1 MNFKLFL
8 PLTALAMLVASCQDD
23 NKGLTKGQ
31 GTISPEFTIDYSV
44 TNPRTM
50 SRAENGKETVPN
62 APKLSSF
69 SFHLWKEDGK
79 FDMTYTGLGN
89 FVDAQFPVGAY
100 SLEAFSGDIEEEGLG
115 KPYFAGSTTFNVYDG
130 EQAKPTLVA
139 KLANTAV
146 SVEYTKAFMNYFT
159 AYSTQI
165 HSSNGTTYITMPE
178 PTTAG
183 TESEWAYVKPG
194 NVDINITVTKQNGV
208 SGTVKAATIEN
219 ALPATHY
226 HVTIDANGGEVG
238 NATISVSFD
247 ASTEVEPIEI
257 DVSGDILVTPAP
269 VLTAHGFTSGTPL
282 EILEGDAA
290 EATLK
295 VNILAQ
301 GEVASV
307 KLNTSSPTP
316 ALSSLQ
322 GDVNLLA
329 ASEEQKT
336 ALQTLGVTTKG
347 IWSGV
352 GQVAEIDFTAMLPKL
367 TVANGNSTHTFTITV
382 VDKLNRTCEPVVLK
396 IQAPKPV
403 LVISNQR
410 ELAYGQT
417 TAEFDFT
424 YNGKDIQNK
433 VKFQAT
439 NAGDDWEDCT
449 YNSVVDNGGGSYH
462 VVINIPLRSSDSKV
476 RAIYNTTTSAEYTF
490 KRKIE
495 LAAADYDVWATKATV
510 SMSPAA
516 MRSQVTA
523 IYLNDVQKG
532 TTFNDYSQFTF
543 TDLTP
548 GTQYTAKAVLNN
560 GTEATV
566 TFTTEAA
573 AGVPNGDFETLKSDA
588 ISVTDMK
595 MGGKWTRTILPT
607 ASEYYNY
614 ESFTIYEPNG
624 WTTINSTTC
633 NLSASTLNSWFVI
646 PSTYATNVSWTG
658 RCPGAGGLGEGSETP
673 STYQNLTA
681 QSGNIAMVVR
691 NVAWDANGTE
701 PGVDKKT
708 GNINWTNYY
717 CSNVPTIANRS
728 AGVLKLDTKF
738 ATRPSALNGYYRYA
752 LDSQDADEK
761 AVVTVS
767 ILNGSTVLATGS
779 MELGAAND
787 YTTFNVPLTYTITNK
802 VATKVMINI
811 TSSNRAEGAIKT
823 SNHLYKYEASS
834 YGAILT
840 VDNLTF
846 SY

>member
-62 APKLSSF
+62 APELSSF
-69 SFHLWKEDGK
+69 SFHLWKDDGK
-79 FDMTYTGLGN
+79 FDKTYTGLGD

-146 SVEYTKAFMNYFT
+146 SVEYTEAFINYFT
-159 AYSTQI
+159 AYSTEI
-165 HSSNGTTYITMPE
+165 HSSNGTNYITMPE
-178 PTTAG
+178 LTTAG

-269 VLTAHGFTSGTPL
+269 VLTAHGFTSGTPI

-290 EATLK
+290 EGTLK

-307 KLNTSSPTP
+307 KLNISSPTP
-316 ALSSLQ
+316 ELSSLQ
-322 GDVNLLA
+322 GDVELLTA
-329 ASEEQKT
+329 TEEQKN
-336 ALQTLGVTTKG
+336 ALTTLGVTTKG
-347 IWSGV
+347 VWSGV
-352 GQVAEIDFTAMLPKL
+352 GQVAEIDFTNILQNLK
-367 TVANGNSTHTFTITV
+367 VANGVSDHIFTITV

-403 LVISNQR
+403 LVISNPAD
-410 ELAYGQT
+410 LYYGDTQ
-417 TAEFDFT
+417 AEFDFT
-424 YNGKDIQNK
+424 YNGKNLADK
-433 VKFQAT
+433 VTFKAT
-439 NAGDDWEDCT
+439 NSMGVFANCTIAEVTSNGNNQYRVKLNIPESEEDVRLKAV
-449 YNSVVDNGGGSYH
+449 YNSVE
-462 VVINIPLRSSDSKV
+462 
-476 RAIYNTTTSAEYTF
+476 SAEATLP
-490 KRKIE
+490 RRIQVV
-495 LAAADYDVWATKATV
+495 ANDYDVWATKAILTLAPSKERVNVTSITLDGTSRSETFDELGKCTLSGLTANTTYNAVITMANGITYPV
-510 SMSPAA
+510 S
-516 MRSQVTA
+516 
-523 IYLNDVQKG
+523 
-532 TTFNDYSQFTF
+532 
-543 TDLTP
+543 
-548 GTQYTAKAVLNN
+548 
-560 GTEATV
+560 
-566 TFTTEAA
+566 FTTEAA
-573 AGVPNGDFETLKSDA
+573 NQVPNGDFEDLTVTYDNVTMDQGGEY
-588 ISVTDMK
+588 SVWPVDYQNTQ
-595 MGGKWTRTILPT
+595 T
-607 ASEYYNY
+607 
-614 ESFTIYEPNG
+614 FTIKEPNG
-624 WTTINSTTC
+624 WKSTNSTTC
-633 NLSASTLNSWFVI
+633 NLSASNINSWFCV
-646 PSTYATNVSWTG
+646 PSAYNTSLSWSAYRDFG
-658 RCPGAGGLGEGSETP
+658 RENKTPDIYSGLAAQNGSV
-673 STYQNLTA
+673 
-681 QSGNIAMVVR
+681 AMVIR
-691 NVAWDANGTE
+691 NVGWDMK
-701 PGVDKKT
+701 GVTPNKSGGAFNT
-708 GNINWTNYY
+708 TYY
-717 CSNVPTIANRS
+717 CENKPTIANRS
-728 AGVLKLDTKF
+728 AGVLKLDTDF
-738 ATRPSALNGYYRYA
+738 ATRPAALQGYYKYA

-761 AVVTVS
+761 AVVTVT
-767 ILNGSTVLATGS
+767 ILNGNTVLATNS
-779 MELGAAND
+779 IELGAASD
-787 YTTFNVPLTYTITNK
+787 YTLFNVPLSYSVTNK
-802 VATKVMINI
+802 VATAVKINI
-811 TSSNRAEGAIKT
+811 TSSNRAEGNIKT
-823 SNHLYKYEASS
+823 TNHLSKYEASS

>member
-62 APKLSSF
+62 APELSSF
-69 SFHLWKEDGK
+69 SFHLWKDDGK
-79 FDMTYTGLGN
+79 FDKTYTGLGG

-115 KPYFAGSTTFNVYDG
+115 KPYFAGNTTFNVYDG

-146 SVEYTKAFMNYFT
+146 SVEYTEAFMNYFT
-159 AYSTQI
+159 AYSTEI
-165 HSSNGTTYITMPE
+165 HSSNGTNYITMPE
-178 PTTAG
+178 LTTAG

-247 ASTEVEPIEI
+247 ASTAVEPIEI

-269 VLTAHGFTSGTPL
+269 VLTAHGFTSGTPI

-290 EATLK
+290 EGTLK

-322 GDVNLLA
+322 GDVELLTA
-329 ASEEQKT
+329 TEEQKN
-336 ALQTLGVTTKG
+336 ALTTLGVTTKG
-347 IWSGV
+347 VWSGV

-396 IQAPKPV
+396 IEAPKPV

-449 YNSVVDNGGGSYH
+449 YSSVVDNGGGSYH

-543 TDLTP
+543 TGLTP

-573 AGVPNGDFETLKSDA
+573 APVPNGDFEDLT
-588 ISVTDMK
+588 VTYDNVTMDQ
-595 MGGKWTRTILPT
+595 GGKYSVWPVDYQNTQT
-607 ASEYYNY
+607 
-614 ESFTIYEPNG
+614 FTIKEPNG
-624 WTTINSTTC
+624 WKSTNSTTC
-633 NLSASTLNSWFVI
+633 NLSASNINSWFCV
-646 PSTYATNVSWTG
+646 PSAYNTSLSWSAYRDFG
-658 RCPGAGGLGEGSETP
+658 RENKTPDIYSGLAAQNGSV
-673 STYQNLTA
+673 
-681 QSGNIAMVVR
+681 AMVIR
-691 NVAWDANGTE
+691 NVGWDMNGVT
-701 PGVDKKT
+701 PNKSGGAFNT
-708 GNINWTNYY
+708 TYY
-717 CSNVPTIANRS
+717 CENKPTIAKRS
-728 AGVLKLDTKF
+728 AGVLKLDTDF
-738 ATRPSALNGYYRYA
+738 ATRPAALQGYYKYA

-761 AVVTVS
+761 AVVTVT
-767 ILNGSTVLATGS
+767 ILNGNTVLATNS
-779 MELGAAND
+779 IELGAASD
-787 YTTFNVPLTYTITNK
+787 YTLFNVPLSYSVTNK
-802 VATKVMINI
+802 VATAVKINI
-811 TSSNRAEGAIKT
+811 TSSNRAEGNIKT
-823 SNHLYKYEASS
+823 TNHLSKYEASS

>member
-8 PLTALAMLVASCQDD
+8 PLSALALLVASCQDET
-23 NKGLTKGQ
+23 KGLTNGS

-44 TNPRTM
+44 SNPRTQ
-50 SRAENGKETVPN
+50 SRAESTPESM
-62 APKLSSF
+62 PKGDTPELSGF
-69 SFHLWKEDGK
+69 SFRLVKDDGK
-79 FDMTYTGLGN
+79 FDKTFTGLGE
-89 FVDAQFPVGAY
+89 FVGTDFPVGAY
-100 SLEAFSGDIEEEGLG
+100 SLEATYGDIEEEGAG
-115 KPYFAGSTTFNVYDG
+115 KPYFEGSTTFNVYDG
-130 EQAKPTLVA
+130 EETQPTLVA

-146 SVEYTKAFMNYFT
+146 TVEYTEAFINYFT
-159 AYSTQI
+159 AYSTEI
-165 HSSNGTTYITMPE
+165 HSSNGTNTIEMP
-178 PTTAG
+178 TIDQADT
-183 TESEWAYVKPG
+183 SSDWVYVKPG
-194 NVDINITVTKQNGV
+194 NVTITIDVTKQNGV
-208 SGTVKAATIEN
+208 NYKVEAATITD
-219 ALPATHY
+219 AQPGTHY
-226 HVTIDANGGEVG
+226 HVKVDANGGEVG
-238 NATISVSFD
+238 NATITVTFD
-247 ASTEVEPIEI
+247 DTTDLQPIEI
-257 DVSGDILVTPAP
+257 DVSDDILVTPAP
-269 VLTAHGFTSGTPL
+269 VLTAYGFTSGTPL

-290 EATLK
+290 EGTLK

-307 KLNTSSPTP
+307 KLNISSPTP

-352 GQVAEIDFTAMLPKL
+352 GKVAEIDFTAMLPKL

-382 VDKLNRTCEPVVLK
+382 VDKLNRTCDPVVLK
-396 IQAPKPV
+396 IEAPKPV

-410 ELAYGQT
+410 ELAYRQT

-449 YNSVVDNGGGSYH
+449 YSSVVDNGGGSYH

-476 RAIYNTTTSAEYTF
+476 RAIYNKTTSAEYTF

-543 TDLTP
+543 TGLTP
-548 GTQYTAKAVLNN
+548 GTQYTAKAVLSN

-573 AGVPNGDFETLKSDA
+573 TQVPNGDFEDLT
-588 ISVTDMK
+588 VTYDNVTMDQ
-595 MGGKWTRTILPT
+595 GGKYSVWPADYQNTQT
-607 ASEYYNY
+607 
-614 ESFTIYEPNG
+614 FTIKEPNG
-624 WTTINSTTC
+624 WKSTNSTTC
-633 NLSASTLNSWFVI
+633 NLSKSNINSWFCVPSAYNTSLSWSAYRDFGIENKTPDIYSGLAAQYGSVAMVI
-646 PSTYATNVSWTG
+646 RNVGWDMNGKTPNKSGGAFNTKYYCENIPTVANVS
-658 RCPGAGGLGEGSETP
+658 AGQLSLDDKAFT
-673 STYQNLTA
+673 
-681 QSGNIAMVVR
+681 VR
-691 NVAWDANGTE
+691 PA
-701 PGVDKKT
+701 
-708 GNINWTNYY
+708 
-717 CSNVPTIANRS
+717 S
-728 AGVLKLDTKF
+728 LQ
-738 ATRPSALNGYYRYA
+738 GYYKYSRDG
-752 LDSQDADEK
+752 LDASEK
-761 AVVTVS
+761 AVVTVTL
-767 ILNGSTVLATGS
+767 LNGGTEIGKGS
-779 MELGAAND
+779 AELDAAD
-787 YTTFNVPLTYTITNK
+787 AYTLFSVPVTYSVTNK
-802 VATKVMINI
+802 KADELKIMI
-811 TSSNRAEGAIKT
+811 TSSNRAAGSIKV
-823 SNHLYKYEASS
+823 SDHLGEREASK

>member
-62 APKLSSF
+62 APELSSF
-69 SFHLWKEDGK
+69 SFHLWKDDGK
-79 FDMTYTGLGN
+79 FDKTYTGLGD

-146 SVEYTKAFMNYFT
+146 SVEYTEAFINYFT
-159 AYSTQI
+159 AYSTEI
-165 HSSNGTTYITMPE
+165 HSSNGTNYITMPQL
-178 PTTAG
+178 TVAG
-183 TESEWAYVKPG
+183 TESEWAYVKSG
-194 NVDINITVTKQNGV
+194 NIDINITVTKQNGV

-247 ASTEVEPIEI
+247 ASTAVEPIEI

-269 VLTAHGFTSGTPL
+269 VLTAHGFTSGTPI

-290 EATLK
+290 EGTLK

-316 ALSSLQ
+316 ELSSLQ
-322 GDVNLLA
+322 GDVELLTA
-329 ASEEQKT
+329 TEEQKT
-336 ALQTLGVTTKG
+336 ALTTLGVTTKG
-347 IWSGV
+347 VWSGV
-352 GQVAEIDFTAMLPKL
+352 GQVAEIDFTNILQNLK
-367 TVANGNSTHTFTITV
+367 VANGVSDHIFTITV

-403 LVISNQR
+403 LVISNQQ

-449 YNSVVDNGGGSYH
+449 YSSVVDNGGGSYH

-543 TDLTP
+543 TGLTP

-573 AGVPNGDFETLKSDA
+573 APVPNGDFETLKSDA
-588 ISVTDMK
+588 ISVTEML
-595 MGGKWTRTILPT
+595 MGGKYKVPPATYTPWC
-607 ASEYYNY
+607 
-614 ESFTIYEPNG
+614 SFTVSEPAE
-624 WTTINSTTC
+624 WTTINNKTC
-633 NLSASTLNSWFVI
+633 NLNAATLNTWFVI
-646 PSTYATNVSWTG
+646 PSTYSTNITATAH
-658 RCPGAGGLGEGSETP
+658 CPGAVITGVETATP
-673 STYQNLTA
+673 GVYANLSAQN
-681 QSGNIAMVVR
+681 GNYAVVVR
-691 NVAWDANGTE
+691 NVAWDNNGTN
-701 PGVDKKT
+701 PATSGGAFNT
-708 GNINWTNYY
+708 TYY
-717 CSNVPTIANRS
+717 CTNKPTIANRS
-728 AGVLKLDTKF
+728 AGQLSLDTDF
-738 ATRPSALNGYYRYA
+738 ASRPTTLNGYYKYER
-752 LDSQDADEK
+752 DSQDGTEN
-761 AVVTVS
+761 AVVTVTV
-767 ILNGSTVLATGS
+767 LNGGTEIGKGTK
-779 MELGAAND
+779 ELGAAAGF
-787 YTTFNVPLTYTITNK
+787 TEFAVPVTYSVTNK
-802 VATKVMINI
+802 KATALKIMI
-811 TSSNRAEGAIKT
+811 TSSNRAEGSIKT
-823 SNHLYKYEASS
+823 TDYLGRLEAWS

>member
-50 SRAENGKETVPN
+50 SRAENRKETVPN
-62 APKLSSF
+62 APELSSF
-69 SFHLWKEDGK
+69 SFHLWKDDGK
-79 FDMTYTGLGN
+79 FDKTYTGLGD

-146 SVEYTKAFMNYFT
+146 SVEYTEAFMNYFT
-159 AYSTQI
+159 AYSTEI
-165 HSSNGTTYITMPE
+165 HSSNGTNYITMPA
-178 PTTAG
+178 AG

-226 HVTIDANGGEVG
+226 HVTIDANRGEVG

-247 ASTEVEPIEI
+247 ASTAVEPIKI

-269 VLTAHGFTSGTPL
+269 VLTAYGFTSGTPL

-301 GEVASV
+301 GDVASV

-316 ALSSLQ
+316 ELSSLQ
-322 GDVNLLA
+322 GDVELLTA
-329 ASEEQKT
+329 TEEQKN
-336 ALQTLGVTTKG
+336 ALTTLGVTTKG

-352 GQVAEIDFTAMLPKL
+352 GQVAEIDFTNILQNLK
-367 TVANGNSTHTFTITV
+367 VANGVSDHIFTITV

-403 LVISNQR
+403 LVISNQQ

-449 YNSVVDNGGGSYH
+449 YSSVVDNGGGSYH

-523 IYLNDVQKG
+523 IYLNDEQKG

-543 TDLTP
+543 TGLTP
-548 GTQYTAKAVLNN
+548 GAHYTAKAVLNN
-560 GTEATV
+560 GTEASV

-573 AGVPNGDFETLKSDA
+573 APVPNGDFETLKSDA
-588 ISVTDMK
+588 ISVTKML
-595 MGGKWTRTILPT
+595 MGGQYKVSPATYTPWCSFTVSEPAKWTTK
-607 ASEYYNY
+607 N
-614 ESFTIYEPNG
+614 NK
-624 WTTINSTTC
+624 TC
-633 NLSASTLNSWFVI
+633 NLNAATLNTWFVI
-646 PSTYATNVSWTG
+646 PSTYSTNITATAH
-658 RCPGAGGLGEGSETP
+658 CPGAAITGVETATP
-673 STYQNLTA
+673 GVYANLSA
-681 QSGNIAMVVR
+681 QYGNYAVVVR
-691 NVAWDANGTE
+691 NVAWDDKGTN
-701 PGVDKKT
+701 PATSGGAFNT
-708 GNINWTNYY
+708 TYY
-717 CSNVPTIANRS
+717 CTNKPTIANRS
-728 AGVLKLDTKF
+728 AGQLSLDTDF
-738 ATRPSALNGYYRYA
+738 ASRPTTLNGYYKYER
-752 LDSQDADEK
+752 DSQDGTEN
-761 AVVTVS
+761 AVVTVTV
-767 ILNGSTVLATGS
+767 LNGSTEIGKGT
-779 MELGAAND
+779 MELGAAAGF
-787 YTTFNVPLTYTITNK
+787 TEFAVPVTYSVTNK
-802 VATKVMINI
+802 KATALKIMI
-811 TSSNRAEGAIKT
+811 TSSNRAEGSIKT
-823 SNHLYKYEASS
+823 TDYLGTLEAWS

>member
-62 APKLSSF
+62 APELSSF
-69 SFHLWKEDGK
+69 SFHLWKDDGK
-79 FDMTYTGLGN
+79 FDKTYTGLGD

-100 SLEAFSGDIEEEGLG
+100 SLEAFSGGIEEEGLG

-146 SVEYTKAFMNYFT
+146 SVEYTEAFINYFT
-159 AYSTQI
+159 AYSTEI
-165 HSSNGTTYITMPE
+165 HSSNGTNTIEMP
-178 PTTAG
+178 TIDQADT
-183 TESEWAYVKPG
+183 SSDWVYVKPG

-219 ALPATHY
+219 ALPGTHY
-226 HVTIDANGGEVG
+226 HVVIDANGGEVG
-238 NATISVSFD
+238 NDTITVSFD
-247 ASTEVEPIEI
+247 DATTLEPITI

-269 VLTAHGFTSGTPL
+269 VLTAHGFTSGTPI

-301 GEVASV
+301 GDVASV

-316 ALSSLQ
+316 ELSSLQ
-322 GDVNLLA
+322 GDVELLTA
-329 ASEEQKT
+329 TEEQKN
-336 ALQTLGVTTKG
+336 ALTTLGVTTKG
-347 IWSGV
+347 VWSGV
-352 GQVAEIDFTAMLPKL
+352 GQVAEIDFTNILQNLK
-367 TVANGNSTHTFTITV
+367 VANGVSDHIFTITV

-439 NAGDDWEDCT
+439 NAGDDWVDCT
-449 YNSVVDNGGGSYH
+449 YSSVVDNGGGSYH

-476 RAIYNTTTSAEYTF
+476 RAIYNKTTSAEYTF

-523 IYLNDVQKG
+523 IYLDDVQKG
-532 TTFNDYSQFTF
+532 TAFNDYSQFTF
-543 TDLTP
+543 TGLTP

-560 GTEATV
+560 GTEASV

-573 AGVPNGDFETLKSDA
+573 NGVPNGDFEDLT
-588 ISVTDMK
+588 VTYDNVTMK
-595 MGGKWTRTILPT
+595 QGGKWSPTIANPT
-607 ASEYYNY
+607 YQTSTT
-614 ESFTIYEPNG
+614 FTIKEPIG
-624 WTTINSTTC
+624 WTSINSTTC
-633 NLSASTLNSWFVI
+633 NLNASNVNTWFVI
-646 PSTYATNVSWTG
+646 PSTYNTSLSWISNGGTKPFVDEATPAEYSG
-658 RCPGAGGLGEGSETP
+658 
-673 STYQNLTA
+673 LTA
-681 QSGNIAMVVR
+681 YSGSNAMVVR
-691 NVAWDANGTE
+691 NVAWDHNGTT
-701 PGVDKKT
+701 PDNYYKT
-708 GNINWTNYY
+708 GSRWNV
-717 CSNVPTIANRS
+717 NVPTIANRS
-728 AGVLKLDTKF
+728 AGQLALSTDFVSRPLKLSGWF
-738 ATRPSALNGYYRYA
+738 MYI
-752 LDSQDADEK
+752 LDSQDPSEK
-761 AVVTVS
+761 ALVTASVY
-767 ILNGSTVLATGS
+767 NGSTLIGRGTK
-779 MELGAAND
+779 ELGEASA
-787 YTTFNVPLTYTITNK
+787 YTKFDMDIVYSMTDK
-802 VATKVMINI
+802 KATKVEIMIK
-811 TSSNRAEGAIKT
+811 SSNRTSDIKT
-823 SNHLYKYEASS
+823 STHLDRHESASR
-834 YGAILT
+834 GAELRI
-840 VDNLTF
+840 DNLTF

>member
-62 APKLSSF
+62 APELSSF
-69 SFHLWKEDGK
+69 SFHLWKDDGK
-79 FDMTYTGLGN
+79 FDKTYTRLGD

-146 SVEYTKAFMNYFT
+146 SVEYTEAFMNYFT
-159 AYSTQI
+159 AYSTEI
-165 HSSNGTTYITMPE
+165 HSSNGTNYISMPQL
-178 PTTAG
+178 TVAG
-183 TESEWAYVKPG
+183 TESEWAYVKSG
-194 NVDINITVTKQNGV
+194 NIDINITVTKQNGV

-238 NATISVSFD
+238 NASITVSFD
-247 ASTEVEPIEI
+247 DATTLEPITI

-269 VLTAHGFTSGTPL
+269 VLTAHGFTSGTPI

-290 EATLK
+290 EGTLK

-307 KLNTSSPTP
+307 KLNISSPTP
-316 ALSSLQ
+316 ELSSLQ
-322 GDVNLLA
+322 GDVELLTA
-329 ASEEQKT
+329 TEEQKN
-336 ALQTLGVTTKG
+336 ALTTLGVTTKG
-347 IWSGV
+347 VWSGV

-449 YNSVVDNGGGSYH
+449 YSSVVDNGGGSYH

-523 IYLNDVQKG
+523 IYLNDEQKG

-573 AGVPNGDFETLKSDA
+573 APVPNGDFETLKSDA
-588 ISVTDMK
+588 ISVTEML
-595 MGGKWTRTILPT
+595 MGGQYKVSPKTYTPWC
-607 ASEYYNY
+607 
-614 ESFTIYEPNG
+614 SFTVSEPAE
-624 WTTINSTTC
+624 WTTINNKTC
-633 NLSASTLNSWFVI
+633 NTNAATKNTWFVI
-646 PSTYATNVSWTG
+646 PSTYSTNITATAH
-658 RCPGAGGLGEGSETP
+658 CPGAVITGVETATP
-673 STYQNLTA
+673 GVYANLSAQN
-681 QSGNIAMVVR
+681 GNYAVVVR
-691 NVAWDANGTE
+691 NVAWDNNGTN
-701 PGVDKKT
+701 PATSGGAFNT
-708 GNINWTNYY
+708 TYY
-717 CSNVPTIANRS
+717 CENKPTIANRS
-728 AGVLKLDTKF
+728 AGQLSLDTDF
-738 ATRPSALNGYYRYA
+738 ASRPTTLNGYYKYER
-752 LDSQDADEK
+752 DRQDGTEN
-761 AVVTVS
+761 AVVTVTV
-767 ILNGSTVLATGS
+767 LNGSTEIGKGTK
-779 MELGAAND
+779 ELGAAAGF
-787 YTTFNVPLTYTITNK
+787 TEFAVPVTYSVTNK
-802 VATKVMINI
+802 KATALKIMI
-811 TSSNRAEGAIKT
+811 TSSNRAEGSIKT
-823 SNHLYKYEASS
+823 TDYLGKLEAWS

>member
-62 APKLSSF
+62 APALSSF
-69 SFHLWKEDGK
+69 SFHLWKDDGK
-79 FDMTYTGLGN
+79 FDKTYTGLGD

-146 SVEYTKAFMNYFT
+146 SVEYTEAFMNYFT
-159 AYSTQI
+159 AYSTEI
-165 HSSNGTTYITMPE
+165 HSSNGTNYITMP
-178 PTTAG
+178 
-183 TESEWAYVKPG
+183 ESEWAYVKPG

-238 NATISVSFD
+238 NATITVSFD
-247 ASTEVEPIEI
+247 DATTLEPIEI

-290 EATLK
+290 EGTLK

-449 YNSVVDNGGGSYH
+449 YSSVVDNGGGSYH

-523 IYLNDVQKG
+523 IYLNDVKKG

-573 AGVPNGDFETLKSDA
+573 TQVPNGDFEDLT
-588 ISVTDMK
+588 VTYDNVTMDQ
-595 MGGKWTRTILPT
+595 GGKYSVWPADYQNTQT
-607 ASEYYNY
+607 
-614 ESFTIYEPNG
+614 FTIKEPNG
-624 WTTINSTTC
+624 WKSTNSTTC
-633 NLSASTLNSWFVI
+633 NLSASNINSWFCV
-646 PSTYATNVSWTG
+646 PSAYNTSLSWSAYRDFG
-658 RCPGAGGLGEGSETP
+658 RENKTPDIYSGLAAQNGSV
-673 STYQNLTA
+673 
-681 QSGNIAMVVR
+681 AMVIR
-691 NVAWDANGTE
+691 NVGWDMNGVT
-701 PGVDKKT
+701 PNKSGGAFNT
-708 GNINWTNYY
+708 TYY
-717 CSNVPTIANRS
+717 CENKPTIANRS
-728 AGVLKLDTKF
+728 AGVLKLDTDF
-738 ATRPSALNGYYRYA
+738 ATRPAALQGYYKYA

-761 AVVTVS
+761 AVVTVT
-767 ILNGSTVLATGS
+767 ILNGNTVLATNS
-779 MELGAAND
+779 IELGAASD
-787 YTTFNVPLTYTITNK
+787 YTLFNVPLSYSVTNK
-802 VATKVMINI
+802 VATAVKINI
-811 TSSNRAEGAIKT
+811 TSSNRAEGNIKT
-823 SNHLYKYEASS
+823 TNHLSKYEASS

>member
-62 APKLSSF
+62 APELSSF
-69 SFHLWKEDGK
+69 SFHLWKDDGK
-79 FDMTYTGLGN
+79 FDKTYTGLGG
-89 FVDAQFPVGAY
+89 FVGAQFPVGAY

-115 KPYFAGSTTFNVYDG
+115 KPYFEGSTTFNVYDG
-130 EQAKPTLVA
+130 EQAQPTLVA

-146 SVEYTKAFMNYFT
+146 SVEYTEAFMKYFT
-159 AYSTQI
+159 ADSTEI
-165 HSSNGTTYITMPE
+165 HSSNGTNYITMPE
-178 PTTAG
+178 LTTAG

-226 HVTIDANGGEVG
+226 HVTIDANRGEVG
-238 NATISVSFD
+238 NATITVSFD
-247 ASTEVEPIEI
+247 DATTLEPIEI

-269 VLTAHGFTSGTPL
+269 VLTAHGFTSGTPI

-301 GEVASV
+301 GDVASV

-316 ALSSLQ
+316 ELSSLQ
-322 GDVNLLA
+322 GDVELLTA
-329 ASEEQKT
+329 TEEQKN
-336 ALQTLGVTTKG
+336 ALTTLGVTTKG
-347 IWSGV
+347 VWSGV
-352 GQVAEIDFTAMLPKL
+352 GQVAEIDFTNILQNLK
-367 TVANGNSTHTFTITV
+367 VANGVSDHIFTITV

-403 LVISNQR
+403 LVISNQQ

-449 YNSVVDNGGGSYH
+449 YSSVVDNGGGSYH

-476 RAIYNTTTSAEYTF
+476 RAIYNKTTSAEYTF

-523 IYLNDVQKG
+523 IYLDKVQKG
-532 TTFNDYSQFTF
+532 TAFNDYSQFTF
-543 TDLTP
+543 TGLTP
-548 GTQYTAKAVLNN
+548 GTPYTAKAVLNN

-573 AGVPNGDFETLKSDA
+573 APVPNGDFEDLTQTITIPSINQGGGYYLTKLKVDKRQNTTSYD
-588 ISVTDMK
+588 VK
-595 MGGKWTRTILPT
+595 EPT
-607 ASEYYNY
+607 
-614 ESFTIYEPNG
+614 G
-624 WTTINSTTC
+624 WTSINSTTC
-633 NLSASTLNSWFVI
+633 NYEGAQTKNTWFVV
-646 PSTYATNVSWTG
+646 PSTMNTTDCKS
-658 RCPGAGGLGEGSETP
+658 GL
-673 STYQNLTA
+673 N
-681 QSGNIAMVVR
+681 AMIVR
-691 NVAWDANGTE
+691 SVAWDL
-701 PGVDKKT
+701 T
-708 GNINWTNYY
+708 GALPADDNSVAARPIDEYY
-717 CSNVPTIANRS
+717 SYYAPSSIKNRS
-728 AGVLKLDTKF
+728 AGELNLNTSFV
-738 ATRPSALNGYYRYA
+738 TRPSKLSGWFKYTCDTHNSTEKGVVSVKLYNGETEIAQGWAELSAVAEWNVFNIDLVYSS
-752 LDSQDADEK
+752 LTQK
-761 AVVTVS
+761 ATS
-767 ILNGSTVLATGS
+767 LKIEIKSTNKNPVQTT
-779 MELGAAND
+779 D
-787 YTTFNVPLTYTITNK
+787 YTEWIQSSIGAVLTI
-802 VATKVMINI
+802 
-811 TSSNRAEGAIKT
+811 
-823 SNHLYKYEASS
+823 
-834 YGAILT
+834 
-840 VDNLTF
+840 DNLTF

>member
-1 MNFKLFL
+1 M
-8 PLTALAMLVASCQDD
+8 
-23 NKGLTKGQ
+23 
-31 GTISPEFTIDYSV
+31 
-44 TNPRTM
+44 
-50 SRAENGKETVPN
+50 
-62 APKLSSF
+62 PKL
-69 SFHLWKEDGK
+69 
-79 FDMTYTGLGN
+79 
-89 FVDAQFPVGAY
+89 
-100 SLEAFSGDIEEEGLG
+100 
-115 KPYFAGSTTFNVYDG
+115 
-130 EQAKPTLVA
+130 
-139 KLANTAV
+139 
-146 SVEYTKAFMNYFT
+146 
-159 AYSTQI
+159 
-165 HSSNGTTYITMPE
+165 
-178 PTTAG
+178 TTAG

-226 HVTIDANGGEVG
+226 HVTIDANGGKVG

-247 ASTEVEPIEI
+247 ASTADEPIEI

-269 VLTAHGFTSGTPL
+269 VLTAYGFTSGTPL

-290 EATLK
+290 EGTLK

-322 GDVNLLA
+322 GDVELLTA
-329 ASEEQKT
+329 TEEQKN
-336 ALQTLGVTTKG
+336 ALTTLGVTTKG
-347 IWSGV
+347 VWSGV

-449 YNSVVDNGGGSYH
+449 YSSVVDNGGGSYH

-543 TDLTP
+543 TGLTP

-573 AGVPNGDFETLKSDA
+573 APVPNGDFETLKSDA
-588 ISVTDMK
+588 ISVTEML
-595 MGGKWTRTILPT
+595 MGGQYKVSPVTYTPWC
-607 ASEYYNY
+607 
-614 ESFTIYEPNG
+614 SFTVSEPAE
-624 WTTINSTTC
+624 WTTINNKTC
-633 NLSASTLNSWFVI
+633 NTNAATKNTWFVI
-646 PSTYATNVSWTG
+646 PSTYSTNITATAH
-658 RCPGAGGLGEGSETP
+658 CPGAVITGVETATP
-673 STYQNLTA
+673 GVYANLSAQN
-681 QSGNIAMVVR
+681 GNYAVVVR
-691 NVAWDANGTE
+691 NVAWDNNGTN
-701 PGVDKKT
+701 PATSGGAFNT
-708 GNINWTNYY
+708 TYY
-717 CSNVPTIANRS
+717 CENKPTIANRS
-728 AGVLKLDTKF
+728 AGQLSLDTDF
-738 ATRPSALNGYYRYA
+738 ASRPTTLNGYYKYER
-752 LDSQDADEK
+752 DSQDGTEN
-761 AVVTVS
+761 AVVTVTV
-767 ILNGSTVLATGS
+767 LNGSTEIGKGTK
-779 MELGAAND
+779 ELGAAAGF
-787 YTTFNVPLTYTITNK
+787 TEFAVPVTYSVTNK
-802 VATKVMINI
+802 KATALKIMI
-811 TSSNRAEGAIKT
+811 TSSNRAEGSIKT
-823 SNHLYKYEASS
+823 TDYLGRLEAWS

>member
-62 APKLSSF
+62 APELSSF
-69 SFHLWKEDGK
+69 SFHLWKDDGK
-79 FDMTYTGLGN
+79 IDKTFTRLGE

-100 SLEAFSGDIEEEGLG
+100 SLEAFSGDIEKEGLA
-115 KPYFAGSTTFNVYDG
+115 KPYFEGSTTFNVYDG

-146 SVEYTKAFMNYFT
+146 SVEYTEAFMNYFT
-159 AYSTQI
+159 AYSTEI
-165 HSSNGTTYITMPE
+165 HSSNGKNYITMPE
-178 PTTAG
+178 LTTAG

-238 NATISVSFD
+238 NATITVSFD
-247 ASTEVEPIEI
+247 DATTLEPIEI

-269 VLTAHGFTSGTPL
+269 VLTAHGFTSGTPI

-290 EATLK
+290 EGTLK

-301 GEVASV
+301 GDVASV

-322 GDVNLLA
+322 GDVELLTA
-329 ASEEQKT
+329 TEEQKT

-352 GQVAEIDFTAMLPKL
+352 GQVAEIDFTNILQNLK
-367 TVANGNSTHTFTITV
+367 VANGVSDHIFTITV

-410 ELAYGQT
+410 ELAYRQT

-449 YNSVVDNGGGSYH
+449 YSSVVDNGGGSYH

-523 IYLNDVQKG
+523 IYLNDEQKG

-543 TDLTP
+543 TGLTP

-573 AGVPNGDFETLKSDA
+573 APVPNGDFETLKSDA
-588 ISVTDMK
+588 ISVTKML
-595 MGGKWTRTILPT
+595 MGGQ
-607 ASEYYNY
+607 Y
-614 ESFTIYEPNG
+614 EVSPVTYTPWCSFTVSEPAE
-624 WTTINSTTC
+624 WTTINNKTC
-633 NLSASTLNSWFVI
+633 NLNAATLNTWFVI
-646 PSTYATNVSWTG
+646 PSTYSTNITATAH
-658 RCPGAGGLGEGSETP
+658 CPGAIITGVETATP
-673 STYQNLTA
+673 GVYANLSAQN
-681 QSGNIAMVVR
+681 GNYAVVVR
-691 NVAWDANGTE
+691 NVAWDNNGTN
-701 PGVDKKT
+701 PATSGGAFNT
-708 GNINWTNYY
+708 TYY
-717 CSNVPTIANRS
+717 CENKPTIANRS
-728 AGVLKLDTKF
+728 AGQLSLDTDF
-738 ATRPSALNGYYRYA
+738 ASRPTTLNGYYKYER
-752 LDSQDADEK
+752 DSQDGTEN
-761 AVVTVS
+761 AVVTVTV
-767 ILNGSTVLATGS
+767 LNGSTEIGKGTK
-779 MELGAAND
+779 ELGAAAGF
-787 YTTFNVPLTYTITNK
+787 TEFAVPVTYSVTNK
-802 VATKVMINI
+802 KATALKIMI
-811 TSSNRAEGAIKT
+811 TSSNRAEGSIKT
-823 SNHLYKYEASS
+823 TDYLGRLEAWS

>member
-62 APKLSSF
+62 APDLSSF
-69 SFHLWKEDGK
+69 SFHLWKDDGK
-79 FDMTYTGLGN
+79 VDTTYTGLGG
-89 FVDAQFPVGAY
+89 FVDAPFPVGAY
-100 SLEAFSGDIEEEGLG
+100 SLEAFSGDIEEEDLG

-146 SVEYTKAFMNYFT
+146 SVEYTEAFINYFT
-159 AYSTQI
+159 AYRTKI
-165 HSSNGTTYITMPE
+165 HSSNGTKYITMPE
-178 PTTAG
+178 LTTAG

-247 ASTEVEPIEI
+247 AKTAVEPIEI

-269 VLTAHGFTSGTPL
+269 VLTAHGFTSGTPI

-290 EATLK
+290 DGTLK

-301 GEVASV
+301 GELASV

-322 GDVNLLA
+322 GDVELLTA
-329 ASEEQKT
+329 TEEQKN
-336 ALQTLGVTTKG
+336 ALTTLGVTTKG
-347 IWSGV
+347 VWSGV
-352 GQVAEIDFTAMLPKL
+352 GQVAEIDFTNILQNLK
-367 TVANGNSTHTFTITV
+367 VANGVSDHIFTITV

-403 LVISNQR
+403 LVISNQQ

-433 VKFQAT
+433 VKYQAT
-439 NAGDDWEDCT
+439 NAGDNWEDCT
-449 YNSVVDNGGGSYH
+449 YSSVVDNGGGSYH

-476 RAIYNTTTSAEYTF
+476 RAIYNKTTSAEYTF

-523 IYLNDVQKG
+523 IYLNDEQKG

-543 TDLTP
+543 TGLTP
-548 GTQYTAKAVLNN
+548 GTQYTAKAVLSN

-588 ISVTDMK
+588 ISVTEML
-595 MGGKWTRTILPT
+595 MGGQYKVSPKTYTPWC
-607 ASEYYNY
+607 
-614 ESFTIYEPNG
+614 SFTVSEPAE
-624 WTTINSTTC
+624 WTTINNKTC
-633 NLSASTLNSWFVI
+633 NTNAATKNTWFVI
-646 PSTYATNVSWTG
+646 PSTYSTNITATAH
-658 RCPGAGGLGEGSETP
+658 CPGAAIIGVENATP
-673 STYQNLTA
+673 GVYANLSAQN
-681 QSGNIAMVVR
+681 GNYAVVVR
-691 NVAWDANGTE
+691 NVAWDNNGTN
-701 PGVDKKT
+701 PATSGGAFNT
-708 GNINWTNYY
+708 TYY
-717 CSNVPTIANRS
+717 CENKPTIANRS
-728 AGVLKLDTKF
+728 AGQLSLDTDF
-738 ATRPSALNGYYRYA
+738 ASRPTTLNGYYKYER
-752 LDSQDADEK
+752 DSQDGTEN
-761 AVVTVS
+761 AVVTVTV
-767 ILNGSTVLATGS
+767 LNGSTEIGKGTK
-779 MELGAAND
+779 ELGAAAGF
-787 YTTFNVPLTYTITNK
+787 TEFAVPVTYSVTNK
-802 VATKVMINI
+802 KATALKIMI
-811 TSSNRAEGAIKT
+811 TSSNRAEGSIKT
-823 SNHLYKYEASS
+823 TDYLGTLEAWS

>member
-1 MNFKLFL
+1 M
-8 PLTALAMLVASCQDD
+8 
-23 NKGLTKGQ
+23 
-31 GTISPEFTIDYSV
+31 
-44 TNPRTM
+44 
-50 SRAENGKETVPN
+50 
-62 APKLSSF
+62 
-69 SFHLWKEDGK
+69 
-79 FDMTYTGLGN
+79 
-89 FVDAQFPVGAY
+89 
-100 SLEAFSGDIEEEGLG
+100 
-115 KPYFAGSTTFNVYDG
+115 
-130 EQAKPTLVA
+130 
-139 KLANTAV
+139 
-146 SVEYTKAFMNYFT
+146 
-159 AYSTQI
+159 
-165 HSSNGTTYITMPE
+165 
-178 PTTAG
+178 
-183 TESEWAYVKPG
+183 KPG

-208 SGTVKAATIEN
+208 SGSVKAATMEN

-247 ASTEVEPIEI
+247 ASTAVEPIKI

-269 VLTAHGFTSGTPL
+269 VLTAYGFTSGTPI

-301 GEVASV
+301 GDVASV

-316 ALSSLQ
+316 ELSSLQ
-322 GDVNLLA
+322 GDVELLTA
-329 ASEEQKT
+329 TEEQKN
-336 ALQTLGVTTKG
+336 ALTTLGVTTKG
-347 IWSGV
+347 VWSGV
-352 GQVAEIDFTAMLPKL
+352 GQVAEIDFTNILQNLK
-367 TVANGNSTHTFTITV
+367 VANSVSDHIFTITV

-449 YNSVVDNGGGSYH
+449 YSSVVDNGGGSYH

-476 RAIYNTTTSAEYTF
+476 RAIYNKTTSAEYTF

-543 TDLTP
+543 TGLTP

-573 AGVPNGDFETLKSDA
+573 APVPNGDFETLKSDA
-588 ISVTDMK
+588 ISVTEML
-595 MGGKWTRTILPT
+595 MGGQYKVSPVTYTPWC
-607 ASEYYNY
+607 
-614 ESFTIYEPNG
+614 SFTVSEPAE
-624 WTTINSTTC
+624 WTTINNKTC
-633 NLSASTLNSWFVI
+633 NTNAATKNTWFVI
-646 PSTYATNVSWTG
+646 PSTYSTNITATAH
-658 RCPGAGGLGEGSETP
+658 CPGAIITGVKTATP
-673 STYQNLTA
+673 GVYANLSAQN
-681 QSGNIAMVVR
+681 GNYAVVVR
-691 NVAWDANGTE
+691 NVAWDNNGTN
-701 PGVDKKT
+701 PATSGGAFNT
-708 GNINWTNYY
+708 TYY
-717 CSNVPTIANRS
+717 CENKPTIANRS
-728 AGVLKLDTKF
+728 AGQLSLDTDF
-738 ATRPSALNGYYRYA
+738 ASRPTTLNGYYKYER
-752 LDSQDADEK
+752 DSQDGTEN
-761 AVVTVS
+761 AVVTVTV
-767 ILNGSTVLATGS
+767 LNGSTEIGKGTK
-779 MELGAAND
+779 ELGAAAGF
-787 YTTFNVPLTYTITNK
+787 TEFAVPVTYSVTNK
-802 VATKVMINI
+802 KATALKIMI
-811 TSSNRAEGAIKT
+811 TSSNRAEGSIKT
-823 SNHLYKYEASS
+823 TDYLGRLEAWS

>member
-62 APKLSSF
+62 APELSSF
-69 SFHLWKEDGK
+69 SFHLWKDDGK
-79 FDMTYTGLGN
+79 FDMTYTGLGD

-100 SLEAFSGDIEEEGLG
+100 SLEAFSGDIEKEGLG

-146 SVEYTKAFMNYFT
+146 SVEYTEAFINYFT
-159 AYSTQI
+159 AYRTEI
-165 HSSNGTTYITMPE
+165 HSSNGTNYITMPKL
-178 PTTAG
+178 TTAG

-226 HVTIDANGGEVG
+226 HVTIDANRGEVG
-238 NATISVSFD
+238 KATITVSFD
-247 ASTEVEPIEI
+247 DATTLEPIEI

-269 VLTAHGFTSGTPL
+269 VLTAHGFTSGTPI

-290 EATLK
+290 EGTLK

-352 GQVAEIDFTAMLPKL
+352 CQVAEIDFTNILQNLK
-367 TVANGNSTHTFTITV
+367 VANGVSDHIFTITV

-396 IQAPKPV
+396 IEAPKPV

-449 YNSVVDNGGGSYH
+449 YSSVVDNGGGSYH

-543 TDLTP
+543 TGLTP

-573 AGVPNGDFETLKSDA
+573 APVPNGDFETLKSDA
-588 ISVTDMK
+588 ISVTEML
-595 MGGKWTRTILPT
+595 MGGQ
-607 ASEYYNY
+607 Y
-614 ESFTIYEPNG
+614 EVSPVTYTPWCSFTVSEPAE
-624 WTTINSTTC
+624 WTTINNKTC
-633 NLSASTLNSWFVI
+633 NLNAATLNTWFVI
-646 PSTYATNVSWTG
+646 PSTYSTNITATAH
-658 RCPGAGGLGEGSETP
+658 CPGAIITGVETATP
-673 STYQNLTA
+673 GVYANLSAQN
-681 QSGNIAMVVR
+681 GNYAVVVR
-691 NVAWDANGTE
+691 NVAWDNNGTN
-701 PGVDKKT
+701 PATSGGAFNT
-708 GNINWTNYY
+708 TYY
-717 CSNVPTIANRS
+717 CENKPTIANRS
-728 AGVLKLDTKF
+728 AGQLSLDTDF
-738 ATRPSALNGYYRYA
+738 ASRPTTLNGYYKYER
-752 LDSQDADEK
+752 DSQDGTEN
-761 AVVTVS
+761 AVVTVTV
-767 ILNGSTVLATGS
+767 LNGSTEIGKGTK
-779 MELGAAND
+779 ELGAAAGF
-787 YTTFNVPLTYTITNK
+787 TEFAVPVTYSVTNK
-802 VATKVMINI
+802 KATALKIMI
-811 TSSNRAEGAIKT
+811 TSSNRAEGSIKT
-823 SNHLYKYEASS
+823 TDYLGRLEAWS

>member
-62 APKLSSF
+62 APELSSF
-69 SFHLWKEDGK
+69 SFHLWKDDGK
-79 FDMTYTGLGN
+79 FDKTYTELGD

-130 EQAKPTLVA
+130 EQAQPTLVA

-146 SVEYTKAFMNYFT
+146 SVEYTEAFINYFT
-159 AYSTQI
+159 DYSTEI
-165 HSSNGTTYITMPE
+165 HSSNGTNYITMPE
-178 PTTAG
+178 LTTAG
-183 TESEWAYVKPG
+183 TESEWAYVKSG
-194 NVDINITVTKQNGV
+194 NIDINITVTKQNGV

-247 ASTEVEPIEI
+247 ASTAVEPIVI

-269 VLTAHGFTSGTPL
+269 VLTAHGFTSGTPI

-301 GEVASV
+301 GDVASV

-316 ALSSLQ
+316 ELRSLQ
-322 GDVNLLA
+322 GDVELLTA
-329 ASEEQKT
+329 TEEQKT
-336 ALQTLGVTTKG
+336 ALTTLGVTTKG
-347 IWSGV
+347 VWSGV
-352 GQVAEIDFTAMLPKL
+352 GQVAEIDFTNILQNLK
-367 TVANGNSTHTFTITV
+367 VANGVSDHIFTITV

-403 LVISNQR
+403 LVISNQQD
-410 ELAYGQT
+410 LAYQQT

-449 YNSVVDNGGGSYH
+449 YSSVVDNGGGSYH

-476 RAIYNTTTSAEYTF
+476 RAIYNKTTSAEYTF

-543 TDLTP
+543 TGLTP

-573 AGVPNGDFETLKSDA
+573 APVPNGDFETLKSDA
-588 ISVTDMK
+588 ISVTDMN
-595 MGGKWTRTILPT
+595 MGGKWTRTQIGSKVQNT
-607 ASEYYNY
+607 Q
-614 ESFTIYEPNG
+614 SFTVYEPNG
-624 WTTINSTTC
+624 WETINSTTC
-633 NLSASTLNSWFVI
+633 NFAASNQNSWYVI
-646 PSTYATNVSWTG
+646 PSTYATNVSWVG
-658 RCPGAGGLGEGSETP
+658 KCPGTGGLGSGSETP
-673 STYQNLTA
+673 ATYQNLTA
-681 QSGNIAMVVR
+681 NSGKYAIVIR
-691 NVAWDANGTE
+691 NVAWDNNGQEIAVNKQTAA
-701 PGVDKKT
+701 GIGD
-708 GNINWTNYY
+708 YY
-717 CSNVPTIANRS
+717 CHNTPSSIANRS
-728 AGVLKLDTKF
+728 AGVLKLDTDF
-738 ATRPSALNGYYRYA
+738 ATRPAALQGYYKYA

-761 AVVTVS
+761 AVVTVT
-767 ILNGSTVLATGS
+767 ILNGNTVLATNS
-779 MELGAAND
+779 IELGAASD
-787 YTTFNVPLTYTITNK
+787 YTLFNVPLSYSVTNK
-802 VATKVMINI
+802 VATAVKINI
-811 TSSNRAEGAIKT
+811 TSSNRAEGNIKT
-823 SNHLYKYEASS
+823 TNHLSKYEASS

>member
-62 APKLSSF
+62 APELSSF
-69 SFHLWKEDGK
+69 SFHLWKDDGK
-79 FDMTYTGLGN
+79 FDNTYTGLGD

-100 SLEAFSGDIEEEGLG
+100 SLEAFSGNIEKEGLA
-115 KPYFAGSTTFNVYDG
+115 KPYFEGSTTFNVYDG
-130 EQAKPTLVA
+130 EKAQPTLVA

-146 SVEYTKAFMNYFT
+146 SVEYTEAFINYFT
-159 AYSTQI
+159 AYSTEI
-165 HSSNGTTYITMPE
+165 HSSNGTNYITMPE
-178 PTTAG
+178 LTTAG

-238 NATISVSFD
+238 NATITVSFD
-247 ASTEVEPIEI
+247 DATTLEPIEI

-269 VLTAHGFTSGTPL
+269 VLTAYGFTSGTPI

-290 EATLK
+290 DGTLK

-301 GEVASV
+301 GELASV

-316 ALSSLQ
+316 ELSSLQ
-322 GDVNLLA
+322 GDVELLTA
-329 ASEEQKT
+329 TEEQKT
-336 ALQTLGVTTKG
+336 ALTTLGVTTKG
-347 IWSGV
+347 VWSGV
-352 GQVAEIDFTAMLPKL
+352 GQVAEIDFTNILQNLK
-367 TVANGNSTHTFTITV
+367 VANGVSDHIFTITV

-403 LVISNQR
+403 LVISNQQD
-410 ELAYGQT
+410 LAYGQT

-449 YNSVVDNGGGSYH
+449 YSSVVDNGGGSYH

-573 AGVPNGDFETLKSDA
+573 APVPNGDFEDLTQTIT
-588 ISVTDMK
+588 ISSINQ
-595 MGGKWTRTILPT
+595 GGGYYLTKFKVDKRQNTTSYDVKEPT
-607 ASEYYNY
+607 
-614 ESFTIYEPNG
+614 G
-624 WTTINSTTC
+624 WTSINSTTC
-633 NLSASTLNSWFVI
+633 NYEGAQTKNTWFVV
-646 PSTYATNVSWTG
+646 PSSMNTTDCKS
-658 RCPGAGGLGEGSETP
+658 GL
-673 STYQNLTA
+673 N
-681 QSGNIAMVVR
+681 AMIVR
-691 NVAWDANGTE
+691 SVAWDLNGALPADDNSVAARPIDE
-701 PGVDKKT
+701 
-708 GNINWTNYY
+708 YY
-717 CSNVPTIANRS
+717 SYYAPSSIANRS
-728 AGVLKLDTKF
+728 AGELNLNTSFV
-738 ATRPSALNGYYRYA
+738 TRPSKLSGWFKYTCDTHNSTEKGVVSVKLYNGETEIAQGWAELSAVAEWNVFNIDLVYSS
-752 LDSQDADEK
+752 LTQK
-761 AVVTVS
+761 ATS
-767 ILNGSTVLATGS
+767 LKIEIKSTNKNPVQTT
-779 MELGAAND
+779 D
-787 YTTFNVPLTYTITNK
+787 YTEWIQSSIGAVLTI
-802 VATKVMINI
+802 
-811 TSSNRAEGAIKT
+811 
-823 SNHLYKYEASS
+823 
-834 YGAILT
+834 
-840 VDNLTF
+840 DNLTF

>member
-62 APKLSSF
+62 APELSSF
-69 SFHLWKEDGK
+69 SFHLWKDDGK
-79 FDMTYTGLGN
+79 FDKTYTGLGD

-146 SVEYTKAFMNYFT
+146 SVEYTEAFMNYFT
-159 AYSTQI
+159 AYSTEI
-165 HSSNGTTYITMPE
+165 HSSNGTNYITMPE
-178 PTTAG
+178 LTSAG

-226 HVTIDANGGEVG
+226 HVTIDANRGEVG
-238 NATISVSFD
+238 KATITVSFD
-247 ASTEVEPIEI
+247 DATTLEPIEI

-269 VLTAHGFTSGTPL
+269 VLTAHGFTSGTPI

-290 EATLK
+290 EGTLK

-322 GDVNLLA
+322 GDVELLTA
-329 ASEEQKT
+329 TEEQKN
-336 ALQTLGVTTKG
+336 ALTTLGVTTKG
-347 IWSGV
+347 VWSGV
-352 GQVAEIDFTAMLPKL
+352 GQVAEIDFTNILQNLK
-367 TVANGNSTHTFTITV
+367 VANGVSDHIFTITV

-449 YNSVVDNGGGSYH
+449 YSSVVDNGGGSYH

-543 TDLTP
+543 TGLTP

-573 AGVPNGDFETLKSDA
+573 APVPNGDFETLKSDA
-588 ISVTDMK
+588 ISVTDMN
-595 MGGKWTRTILPT
+595 MGGKWTRTLIGSQVQNT
-607 ASEYYNY
+607 Q
-614 ESFTIYEPNG
+614 SFTVYEPNG
-624 WTTINSTTC
+624 WETINSTTC
-633 NLSASTLNSWFVI
+633 NFAASNQNSWYVI
-646 PSTYATNVSWTG
+646 PSTYATNVSWVG
-658 RCPGAGGLGEGSETP
+658 KCPGTGGLGSGSETP
-673 STYQNLTA
+673 ATYQNLTA
-681 QSGNIAMVVR
+681 NSGSYAIVIR
-691 NVAWDANGTE
+691 NVAWDNNGQEIAVNKQTAA
-701 PGVDKKT
+701 GI
-708 GNINWTNYY
+708 GNYY
-717 CSNVPTIANRS
+717 CHNTPSSIANRS
-728 AGVLKLDTKF
+728 AGVLKLDTDF
-738 ATRPSALNGYYRYA
+738 ATRPAALQGYYKYA

-761 AVVTVS
+761 AVVTVT
-767 ILNGSTVLATGS
+767 ILNGNTVLATNS
-779 MELGAAND
+779 IELGAVSD
-787 YTTFNVPLTYTITNK
+787 YTLFNVPLSYSVTNK
-802 VATKVMINI
+802 VATAVKINI
-811 TSSNRAEGAIKT
+811 TSSNRAEGNIKT
-823 SNHLYKYEASS
+823 TNHLSKYEASS

>member
-62 APKLSSF
+62 APELSSF
-69 SFHLWKEDGK
+69 SFHLWKDDGK
-79 FDMTYTGLGN
+79 FDKTYTGLGG

-100 SLEAFSGDIEEEGLG
+100 SLEAFSGDIEVEGLA

-146 SVEYTKAFMNYFT
+146 SVEYTEAFMNYFT
-159 AYSTQI
+159 AYSTEI
-165 HSSNGTTYITMPE
+165 HSSNGTNYITMPE
-178 PTTAG
+178 LTTAG

-238 NATISVSFD
+238 NATITVSFD
-247 ASTEVEPIEI
+247 DATTREPIEI

-269 VLTAHGFTSGTPL
+269 VLTAHGFTSGTPI

-290 EATLK
+290 EGTLK

-301 GEVASV
+301 GDVASV

-322 GDVNLLA
+322 GDVELLTA
-329 ASEEQKT
+329 TEEQKN
-336 ALQTLGVTTKG
+336 ALTTLGVTTKG

-382 VDKLNRTCEPVVLK
+382 VDKLNRTCDPVVLK
-396 IQAPKPV
+396 IEAPKPV

-449 YNSVVDNGGGSYH
+449 YSSVVDNGGGSYH

-573 AGVPNGDFETLKSDA
+573 APVPNGDFETLKSDA
-588 ISVTDMK
+588 ISVTEML
-595 MGGKWTRTILPT
+595 MGGQYKVSPKTYTPWC
-607 ASEYYNY
+607 
-614 ESFTIYEPNG
+614 SFTVSEPAE
-624 WTTINSTTC
+624 WTTINNKTC
-633 NLSASTLNSWFVI
+633 NLNAATLNTWFVI
-646 PSTYATNVSWTG
+646 PSTYSTNITATAH
-658 RCPGAGGLGEGSETP
+658 CPGAVITGVETATP
-673 STYQNLTA
+673 GVYANLSAQN
-681 QSGNIAMVVR
+681 GNYAVVVR
-691 NVAWDANGTE
+691 NVAWDNNGTN
-701 PGVDKKT
+701 PATSGGAFNT
-708 GNINWTNYY
+708 TYY
-717 CSNVPTIANRS
+717 CENKPTIANRS
-728 AGVLKLDTKF
+728 AGQLSLDTDF
-738 ATRPSALNGYYRYA
+738 ASRPTTLNGYYKYER
-752 LDSQDADEK
+752 DSQDGTEN
-761 AVVTVS
+761 AVVTVTV
-767 ILNGSTVLATGS
+767 LNGSTEIGKGTK
-779 MELGAAND
+779 ELGAAAGF
-787 YTTFNVPLTYTITNK
+787 TEFAVPVTYSVTNK
-802 VATKVMINI
+802 KATALKIMI
-811 TSSNRAEGAIKT
+811 TSSNRAEGSIKT
-823 SNHLYKYEASS
+823 TDYLGRLEAWS